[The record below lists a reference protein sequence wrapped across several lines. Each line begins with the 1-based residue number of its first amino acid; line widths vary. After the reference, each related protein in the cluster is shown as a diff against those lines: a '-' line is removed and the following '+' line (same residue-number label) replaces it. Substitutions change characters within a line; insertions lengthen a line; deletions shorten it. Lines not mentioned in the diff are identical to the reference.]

1 MRSPVSPRVPVT
13 RSKQSV
19 DAAPAPAH
27 HHAKQLVAAGR
38 AGCASG
44 SGCVSASVLG
54 CHGCP
59 PGQMPARLHLIKVW
73 RGYSKVKM
81 TCLTTHRTNV
91 RTCGWPPLESTR
103 WQDTRLAGP
112 YASRPDG
119 GISCLSRARMS
130 RRWDCQSQVRV
141 GGQGA
146 SARRTLHPA
155 AGNVA
160 MLHLPLLVTAPVP
173 ILFSRVTIHA
183 PHSCNR
189 PE

>member
-1 MRSPVSPRVPVT
+1 
-13 RSKQSV
+13 
-19 DAAPAPAH
+19 
-27 HHAKQLVAAGR
+27 
-38 AGCASG
+38 
-44 SGCVSASVLG
+44 
-54 CHGCP
+54 
-59 PGQMPARLHLIKVW
+59 MPARLHLIKVW

-112 YASRPDG
+112 YASRPSSRPDG
-119 GISCLSRARMS
+119 GISWLSRASLS
-130 RRWDCQSQVRV
+130 RRWVCQSQVQV

-146 SARRTLHPA
+146 SALRTLHPA

-173 ILFSRVTIHA
+173 ILTLAFATPAPRLQLSSPASRPLPGHLVNHTMT
-183 PHSCNR
+183 SCCMTMASQDDVMVVIFRDSNQSNQR
-189 PE
+189 PGPRSRTGS